1 MKEYIGYP
9 EEILENWRLE
19 ELYQNLHVEPET
31 YFMNGINMS
40 IWGTNYSWGKLR
52 YREIDR

>member
-9 EEILENWRLE
+9 EEILDNWRLE
-19 ELYQNLHVEPET
+19 ELYENLEINPET
-31 YFMNGINMS
+31 YFMNGIKMS

-52 YREIDR
+52 YS